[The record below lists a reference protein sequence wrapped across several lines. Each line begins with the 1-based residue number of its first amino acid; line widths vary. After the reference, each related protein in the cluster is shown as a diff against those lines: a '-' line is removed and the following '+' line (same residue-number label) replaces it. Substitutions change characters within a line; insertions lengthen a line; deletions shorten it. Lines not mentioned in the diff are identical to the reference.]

1 MKKFLLFF
9 AYNFL
14 AVILLFLISEIMVRI
29 FCGQIKPQGTDKTIF
44 ADCLYH
50 DSSGLIPFSSG
61 KSNGAKIK
69 VDRYGFRETSVKI
82 DSTKKSWLILGDS
95 VTMGI
100 GVEADS
106 TFAGILQ
113 SSMDSINFLNP
124 SIIGYNIIDYLNVYK
139 YFVIEKKNDFKITRV
154 FVFWCLNDVY
164 YNIPDIITP
173 GGRIRYLLS
182 DILVFFR
189 IHSRLYFFLKTLLFD
204 RPKSYFLFDEKFY
217 KPENEI
223 FQQTV
228 IRIAEL
234 DKICKTMKT
243 ELDLI
248 LIPYEYQLRNPN
260 PRNLIPQQL
269 MKDTLNPYGI
279 KVHNL
284 AKKAISNNLDKEL
297 FLYGDG
303 IHLSNFGHR
312 FVANFVLENL
322 VN

>member
-1 MKKFLLFF
+1 MKKFFLLL

-14 AVILLFLISEIMVRI
+14 AVILLFLISELIVRI
-29 FCGQIKPQGTDKTIF
+29 FCDQINPQGTDKSIF
-44 ADCLYH
+44 ADSLYY
-50 DSSGLIPFSSG
+50 DSSGLIPFSDG
-61 KSNGAKIK
+61 KSNGAMIK
-69 VDRYGFRETSVKI
+69 VDGYGFRETSVKI

-95 VTMGI
+95 VTMGV

-113 SSMDSINFLNP
+113 SSVDTINFLNP
-124 SIIGYNIIDYLNVYK
+124 SIIGYNIMDYLNVYN
-139 YFVIEKKNDFKITRV
+139 YFVIEKKNDFNIIRV
-154 FVFWCLNDVY
+154 LVFWCLNDVY
-164 YNIPDIITP
+164 YDVPDIVTP
-173 GGRIRYLLS
+173 GGKIRYLLS

-189 IHSRLYFFLKTLLFD
+189 IHSRLYFFLKTLIFD

-217 KPENEI
+217 KPENEV

-234 DKICKTMKT
+234 DKICKAMKT

-248 LIPYEYQLRNPN
+248 LIPYEYQLRKPD
-260 PRNLIPQQL
+260 PRNFIPLQL
-269 MKDTLNPYGI
+269 MMDALNPHGI

-284 AKKAISNNLDKEL
+284 AKKAIANNLDKEL

-312 FVANFVLENL
+312 FVADFVLEKL